1 MEKEK
6 IMEFL
11 EGSKE
16 KALDEVL
23 MGLGEV
29 LFGKDFRKNYDAY
42 LNRKKEL
49 RLEDVSAAICDALK
63 EYEVPPFEGQRI
75 HSRILKELF
84 PEEENKEM
92 EEAEGPEEMTLEST
106 VDDMLSCDYK
116 DRLVAEH
123 NQLSIRIKNLEKM
136 INESMVSNYPS
147 TLLVDQLKAMKSYM
161 SYLNARARL
170 EKIEEERLWQ

>member
-1 MEKEK
+1 MD
-6 IMEFL
+6 
-11 EGSKE
+11 KE
-16 KALDEVL
+16 KAVDEIL
-23 MGLGEV
+23 MKIGEA
-29 LFGKDFRKNYDAY
+29 LFGDDFRAKFETYM
-42 LNRKKEL
+42 NRKKEL
-49 RLEDVSAAICDALK
+49 RLNDVSKVICKALSD
-63 EYEVPPFEGQRI
+63 YDVPPHVGQEI
-75 HSRILKELF
+75 HSQILCELF
-84 PEEENKEM
+84 PKAEEEFEEKEKT
-92 EEAEGPEEMTLEST
+92 EEKAEKADAKEMTLEST